1 MIQVT
6 FTKGENHVR
15 VNGLTQWDYGQVLQI
30 TGLGPVQNAEIH
42 FASEGCRE
50 AEIQIAKVENEIL
63 YAQIPNKLLE
73 KGRNIK
79 AYVYLATPETGETVR
94 MIALPV
100 KPRAKPDDYSTPE
113 EQNLL
118 RKILDEIKG
127 KADNLK
133 GKDGYIQLL
142 SGAVPIGDRVRIP
155 AGSGGVAREI
165 ELRNNGY
172 AIEWRYTDSNEWT
185 ELIQISELRGKDGET
200 PEFEIRDGHL
210 IAIYKN

>member
-6 FTKGENHVR
+6 FKDSEKYVQVT
-15 VNGLTQWDYGQVLQI
+15 GLTQWDYGQVLQI
-30 TGLGPVQNAEIH
+30 TGLGQVQNAEVH
-42 FASEGCRE
+42 FALEGRRE
-50 AEIQIAKVENEIL
+50 AEIQTAKVENEIL
-63 YAQIPNKLLE
+63 YAHIPNKLLE
-73 KGRNIK
+73 KGRDIK

-185 ELIQISELRGKDGET
+185 ELIHISELRGKDGET